1 VRSYPQVPRQSR
13 LAKRCGPPLALTG
26 VSYNVGDVK
35 QFSSTPLHGLEKER
49 HFALLEKVPYPTK
62 ARS

>member
-1 VRSYPQVPRQSR
+1 M
-13 LAKRCGPPLALTG
+13 KTG